1 MIKRAIFLLVKVET
15 GVPQGSIL
23 EPMLFLIYINDLYES
38 LTENPEL
45 FADATSIF
53 FVIKNID
60 ASDIDLN
67 NDLKTI
73 IQ

>member
-1 MIKRAIFLLVKVET
+1 
-15 GVPQGSIL
+15 
-23 EPMLFLIYINDLYES
+23 MLFLIYINDLYES

-45 FADATSIF
+45 FTDATSIF

>member
-1 MIKRAIFLLVKVET
+1 
-15 GVPQGSIL
+15 
-23 EPMLFLIYINDLYES
+23 MLFLIYINDLYES

-73 IQ
+73 IQWVFQQKKNFSPDLA

>member
-1 MIKRAIFLLVKVET
+1 
-15 GVPQGSIL
+15 
-23 EPMLFLIYINDLYES
+23 MLFLIYINDLYES

-67 NDLKTI
+67 NDLKPI

>member
-1 MIKRAIFLLVKVET
+1 
-15 GVPQGSIL
+15 
-23 EPMLFLIYINDLYES
+23 MLFLIYINDLYES

-67 NDLKTI
+67 NDLKPI
-73 IQ
+73 IQWVFQQKKNFSPDLA

>member
-1 MIKRAIFLLVKVET
+1 
-15 GVPQGSIL
+15 
-23 EPMLFLIYINDLYES
+23 MLFLIYINDLYES

-45 FADATSIF
+45 FADAISIF